1 MKNRFPTLFASL
13 VIGGS
18 LLLISTGVVAAVTTP
33 GGPSGKGVCATQ
45 AAAVK
50 AGASVDTLRA
60 MGDCEINRRFTTL
73 SQLGSRVSGSKV
85 LTSSDAAALTAEIGS
100 TTSGLTSLKA
110 TIDAET
116 SISALQTEIK
126 RIATDYRVYLLVGPQ
141 VNLVSAAD
149 GVTASQT
156 RFSKVNTNLTSRI
169 AAAKAAGKDVTAAQ
183 AALDKMNAAV
193 TAAVGLARTAA
204 RCLAAPHAGS
214 VQQRNRRAHPGQRTE
229 GSRPGTLPAQGRRRR
244 RKGLPR
250 RPQVEPALPHGKRLR
265 LQGGAAFRRLGRP
278 LPG

>member
-1 MKNRFPTLFASL
+1 MKNRFPALFASL

-18 LLLISTGVVAAVTTP
+18 LLLVSTGVVAAVTAP
-33 GGPSGKGVCATQ
+33 GGPSGNGVCATQ

-73 SQLGSRVSGSKV
+73 SQLGSKVSGSKV

-116 SISALQTEIK
+116 SISALRTEVK
-126 RIATDYRVYLLVGPQ
+126 RIATDHRVYLLVGPQ

-149 GVTASQT
+149 GVIASQT
-156 RFSKVNTNLTSRI
+156 RFSKVNANLTSRI
-169 AAAKAAGKDVTAAQ
+169 AAAKAGGKDVTAAQ
-183 AALDKMNAAV
+183 ADLDKMNAAV
-193 TAAVGLARTAA
+193 TAAVGLATPLPSALLPLTPAQYNGGTAGPILANARTALGQA
-204 RCLAAPHAGS
+204 RDQLKAAVADAKAC
-214 VQQRNRRAHPGQRTE
+214 RD
-229 GSRPGTLPAQGRRRR
+229 
-244 RKGLPR
+244 
-250 RPQVEPALPHGKRLR
+250 ALK
-265 LQGGAAFRRLGRP
+265 
-278 LPG
+278 